1 MRELDMNT
9 RSLLTLAEELECRVL
24 PDEPLSKH
32 STFRIGGECTAM
44 IDINSPDNLA
54 HLWEEAHRLGI
65 RTMALGNG
73 SNVLFDDRGF
83 DGIIFLIGASM
94 DKIYMKN
101 ENTIVAQAGC
111 PLMKLCRF
119 ALEHSLSGL
128 EFAYGIPGSVGGA
141 IFMNA
146 GAYDGEIKD
155 VIKVGRAVDR
165 EGRQFEFGV
174 EQMNFG
180 YRTSRFV
187 QSGELVVE
195 GEFELSGGS
204 YDDIQDK
211 MVELMGRRR
220 DKQPL
225 DMPSAGSAFKRP
237 EGQFAGKLIEDS
249 GLRGYSVGGAQ
260 ISEKHC
266 GFIVNKGDATSA
278 DVLELIRQVQEKVQ
292 KDSGYLLEC
301 EVRYVP
307 YQRQDV

>member
-24 PDEPLSKH
+24 MDEPLSQH
-32 STFRIGGECTAM
+32 STFRIGGRCTAM

-54 HLWEEAHRLGI
+54 QLWEETHRLGI

-165 EGRQFEFGV
+165 EGRQFEFGT

-180 YRTSRFV
+180 YRTSRFIE
-187 QSGELVVE
+187 SGELVVE
-195 GEFELSGGS
+195 GEFELPNGS

-237 EGQFAGKLIEDS
+237 EGKFAGKLIEES

-266 GFIVNKGDATSA
+266 GFIVNKGGATCA
-278 DVLELIRQVQEKVQ
+278 DVLELIKQVQEKVQ

-301 EVRYVP
+301 EVRYIP
-307 YQRQDV
+307 F

>member
-24 PDEPLSKH
+24 PDEPLSQH
-32 STFRIGGECTAM
+32 STFRIGGKCTAM
-44 IDINSPDNLA
+44 ININSPENLSQ
-54 HLWEEAHRLGI
+54 LWEEAHRLGL

-73 SNVLFDDRGF
+73 SNVLFDDDGF
-83 DGIIFLIGASM
+83 DGIIFLIGSAM

-141 IFMNA
+141 VFMNA
-146 GAYDGEIKD
+146 GAYGGEIKD
-155 VIKVGRAVDR
+155 VIKCARAVDC
-165 EGRQFEFGV
+165 EGRQFEFGA
-174 EQMNFG
+174 EQMAFG
-180 YRTSRFV
+180 YRTSRFAD
-187 QSGELVVE
+187 SGELIVE
-195 GEFELSGGS
+195 GEFELPRGN

-211 MVELMGRRR
+211 MVDLMGRRR

-237 EGQFAGKLIEDS
+237 EGQYAGKLIEDS
-249 GLRGYSVGGAQ
+249 GLRGFTVGGAQ

-266 GFIVNKGDATSA
+266 GFIVNKGGATCA
-278 DVLELIRQVQEKVQ
+278 DVLELIKRVQEKVQ
-292 KDSGYLLEC
+292 QDSGYLLEC
-301 EVRYVP
+301 EVRYIAAKG
-307 YQRQDV
+307 